1 MDIKRIVFAGDSAGG
16 HLTQSVTLLAM
27 LRGFRLPDAIVTL
40 YPVLSMSVYQFYP
53 SSLMMAD
60 DEMIST
66 GFVTFCSACVVRKG
80 GNAEVNPIMSPIIAP
95 DFMLRRIP

>member
-27 LRGFRLPDAIVTL
+27 LRGFRLPDAIMTI
-40 YPVLSMSVYQFYP
+40 YPVLSMNIQTFFP

-60 DEMIST
+60 DEVIST
-66 GFVTFCSACVVRKG
+66 GFVTFAVACVVRKG
-80 GNAEVNPIMSPIIAP
+80 GNAELNPIMSPVIAP